1 MQLFSFSIIPAIAA
15 VIFGTWGAAGH
26 QSIFTDTVVDL
37 DEVTAVSYDVQAT
50 TFGLSSSNFNRESPK
65 IVTGLYG
72 MAVVGTKYIRQAFNA
87 TEMDDEQ
94 ARNAIVSLAIFV
106 NAQQTLMNELI
117 EKRHLASKHASQAE
131 IAQGLQALHSATIG
145 AEDALARVVPTRE
158 EEANALFHKM
168 NGALDAALAAYY

>member
-15 VIFGTWGAAGH
+15 VILGTWGAAGQ

-37 DEVTAVSYDVQAT
+37 DEVTAVSYDVQAV

-72 MAVVGTKYIRQAFNA
+72 MAVVGTKYIRQASNA

-94 ARNAIVSLAIFV
+94 ARNAIDSLAIFV

-117 EKRHLASKHASQAE
+117 EKR
-131 IAQGLQALHSATIG
+131 G